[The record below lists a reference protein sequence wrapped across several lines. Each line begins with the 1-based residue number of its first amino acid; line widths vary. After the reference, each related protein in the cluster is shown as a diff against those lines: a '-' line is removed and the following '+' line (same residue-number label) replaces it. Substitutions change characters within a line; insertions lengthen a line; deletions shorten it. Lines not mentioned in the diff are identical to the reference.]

1 MLKDIL
7 SISGYSGLYK
17 YIKKS
22 RNGIIVEHLE
32 TKKRMNVDP
41 TARINALEDIS
52 IYTDNEDMSLENV
65 FREIYK
71 HEDGKPAM
79 NPKKASAKE
88 LKEYFGTVIPEY
100 DTERVYNSDIK
111 KILTWYNQL
120 LKFDLIS
127 LEDKEEKEEDQKE
140 ESDSDNNQQEEDKDN
155 NNEKEEK

>member
-1 MLKDIL
+1 MLKDVL

-32 TKKRMNVDP
+32 TQKKMNVDP

-52 IYTDNEDMSLENV
+52 IYTDNEDMPLEKV

-71 HEDGKPAM
+71 HEEGKPAM
-79 NPKKASAKE
+79 NPKKVSAKE
-88 LKEYFGTVIPEY
+88 LKEYFGTVVPEY

-120 LKFDLIS
+120 LKFDLIT
-127 LEDKEEKEEDQKE
+127 LEDKEEEENKKE
-140 ESDSDNNQQEEDKDN
+140 ESDPENNQQQEDKDN
-155 NNEKEEK
+155 NTEEEEK